1 MPAMACSSVSLPSTC
16 TSIDVASETAVE
28 DRALSR
34 DLERREELGDKE
46 GKRSECFLR
55 GAGLALRSLE
65 ESSPFTPCLAA
76 LRRSARK
83 GCSVIMYLD
92 SLGRWTL
99 VRSGRKVENV
109 SARLQ
114 MLAGRIVAAAAA
126 GL

>member
-1 MPAMACSSVSLPSTC
+1 MSRANLPVLSCLRNAGNGGADPSSLTPAMACSSVSLPSTC

-55 GAGLALRSLE
+55 GAGLALRSLD

-83 GCSVIMYLD
+83 GCSVIMYL
-92 SLGRWTL
+92 G
-99 VRSGRKVENV
+99 
-109 SARLQ
+109 
-114 MLAGRIVAAAAA
+114 
-126 GL
+126 